1 MDELNKQV
9 AESTGISEAQAQTA
23 VTTVLGFLKT
33 RLPEPLAGQLD
44 GLLGGAAGA
53 AGGVAGAAGGLAGGL
68 AGTAGDVL
76 GGLGGMLGGKKE

>member
-1 MDELNKQV
+1 MDELIKQV
-9 AESTGISEAQAQTA
+9 VERTGISESQAQTA
-23 VTTVLGFLKT
+23 VTTVLGFLRT

-53 AGGVAGAAGGLAGGL
+53 AGGVAGAAGGLANS
-68 AGTAGDVL
+68 AGDIL